1 VTSFGLVPLAL
12 CLEPFVYASFLN
24 IAPGGLKRGARLAP
38 GAFYCAVY
46 FLRFYEV
53 IMLRIKNLHA
63 YYGRI
68 KALDNVSLHVQPGEI
83 VSLIGA
89 NGAGKTTIL
98 NTISGLIRS
107 AQGEIKFEE
116 RKINGLRPEKVV
128 AAGISQV
135 PEGRQIFGPL
145 TVIENLELGAYLRF
159 KKKEK
164 EAIAE
169 DLDWVFQLFPRLE
182 ERSGQIAGTL
192 SGGEQQMLAI
202 GRALMAKPKLLL
214 LDEPSMGLAP
224 LIVKDIMNTVS
235 ELRRSGV
242 TILMVEQNARASLT
256 ISDRGYVLETGRVVL
271 QGPSDELMNDSDVK
285 RAYLG
290 KDYKTFWEG
299 RERT

>member
-1 VTSFGLVPLAL
+1 
-12 CLEPFVYASFLN
+12 
-24 IAPGGLKRGARLAP
+24 
-38 GAFYCAVY
+38 
-46 FLRFYEV
+46 
-53 IMLRIKNLHA
+53 MLRIKNLHA

-68 KALDNVSLHVQPGEI
+68 KALDNVSLHVRPGEI

-89 NGAGKTTIL
+89 NGAGKTTML

-107 AQGEIKFEE
+107 TQGEVYFETV
-116 RKINGLRPEKVV
+116 KINGLPPEKIV

-145 TVIENLELGAYLRF
+145 TVLENLELGAYLRF
-159 KKKEK
+159 RKKQKA
-164 EAIAE
+164 AIAE
-169 DLDWVFQLFPRLE
+169 DMAWILELFPRLR
-182 ERSGQIAGTL
+182 ERSRQAAGTL

-202 GRALMAKPKLLL
+202 GRALMARPKLLL

-224 LIVKDIMNTVS
+224 LVVRDIMNTVS
-235 ELRRSGV
+235 SLREKGV
-242 TILMVEQNARASLT
+242 TVLMVEQNARASLK

-271 QGPSDELMNDSDVK
+271 QGRSDELMNDSDVK

-299 RERT
+299 RDRT

>member
-1 VTSFGLVPLAL
+1 
-12 CLEPFVYASFLN
+12 
-24 IAPGGLKRGARLAP
+24 
-38 GAFYCAVY
+38 
-46 FLRFYEV
+46 
-53 IMLRIKNLHA
+53 MLRIKNLHA

>member
-1 VTSFGLVPLAL
+1 
-12 CLEPFVYASFLN
+12 
-24 IAPGGLKRGARLAP
+24 
-38 GAFYCAVY
+38 
-46 FLRFYEV
+46 
-53 IMLRIKNLHA
+53 MLRIKNLHA

-68 KALDNVSLHVQPGEI
+68 KAIDNVSIHVQSGEI

-98 NTISGLIRS
+98 NAISGLIRC
-107 AQGEIKFEE
+107 ARGEIVFQEK
-116 RKINGLRPEKVV
+116 KVNGLAPEKVV

-145 TVIENLELGAYLRF
+145 TVLENLQLGAYLRF
-159 KKKEK
+159 RKKEK
-164 EAIAE
+164 EAIDE
-169 DLDWVFQLFPRLE
+169 DLNWVFQLFPRLE
-182 ERSGQIAGTL
+182 ERSKQIAGTL

-202 GRALMAKPKLLL
+202 GRALMARPKLLL

-224 LIVKDIMNTVS
+224 LVVKDIMSTVS
-235 ELRRSGV
+235 ELRESGV

-256 ISDRGYVLETGRVVL
+256 ISDRAYVLETGRVVL
-271 QGPSDELMNDSDVK
+271 QGPSDELMDDSDVK

-290 KDYKTFWEG
+290 KDYRTFWEG